1 MKQKLKEYAITEL
14 LNNGLLGY
22 FGNDDIIESSRSN
35 IVVYIREHR
44 ESDNLKSISYAACLL
59 YCEFEIDYNN
69 LTISFKYVDGYL
81 YDDYWMGI
89 LDYDYI
95 TCSAKANIFD
105 VMNVEVSTSQYCR
118 ACACYMK
125 ERRYIDYLTLGD
137 TEYNKIKY
145 IDPLSIISR
154 NALDEKFG
162 VLIFKGRPVTSFGAP
177 LYKYLPA
184 DKDTSDSLISYL
196 KKRVS
201 EETRVYLSE
210 AILYDC
216 ILYYR
221 IMIYASD
228 KAYNEL
234 SKLHKDIIISKTGIS
249 GFIEIVI
256 PKGIDIL
263 EGKIINEWN

>member
-1 MKQKLKEYAITEL
+1 MKSKLKEYAITEL
-14 LNNGLLGY
+14 LDNSLLGY
-22 FGNDDIIESSRSN
+22 FGNDDIIGSSCSN
-35 IVVYIREHR
+35 IVMYIREHR
-44 ESDNLKSISYAACLL
+44 EIEDIKSISYAACLL

-69 LTISFKYVDGYL
+69 LIISFKYVNGYL

-95 TCSAKANIFD
+95 TCSAKSNIFD
-105 VMNVEVSTSQYCR
+105 VLNIQVSTSQYCR

-125 ERRYIDYLTLGD
+125 EKRYIDYLISGD
-137 TEYNKIKY
+137 TEYDKIKY

-154 NALDEKFG
+154 NTLDENFG

-196 KKRVS
+196 KKCVS

-221 IMIYASD
+221 IQIYASD
-228 KAYNEL
+228 KSYNEL
-234 SKLHKDIIISKTGIS
+234 GQLHKDIIISEIGIS
-249 GFIEIVI
+249 GFIELVI

-263 EGKIINEWN
+263 EGK